1 MRPSS
6 LDTPTSTAKWLF
18 LSLVVFFDKNKN
30 EKKRSPPKK
39 KRIMATP
46 PFRIGKR
53 PLYEFS
59 KSARKVP
66 VANFPPY
73 FFERLKE
80 NFEEKKRSPPKIENE
95 YGHAP
100 IPYRETPPL

>member
-18 LSLVVFFDKNKN
+18 LGLVVFFDKNKK

-59 KSARKVP
+59 KSAGK
-66 VANFPPY
+66 Y
-73 FFERLKE
+73 L
-80 NFEEKKRSPPKIENE
+80 
-95 YGHAP
+95 
-100 IPYRETPPL
+100 